1 MENALANQE
10 HTRPSS
16 LRGAQ
21 RRGNPERRASGS
33 GLLRFARNDEG
44 CWDEGCWKVLIPF
57 AALALAACTQE
68 RPVGFAATLPPPT
81 PVEQTTAPANGAI
94 FSTRIGYAPLHYG
107 NRAAR
112 VGDIVQVVLIE
123 RTQAGKTTAASSD
136 REGAINISPPALG
149 PFSFDPGNLNSGSG
163 ASFNGSGDA
172 AQSNTLR
179 GDIAVTI
186 AEVLPGG
193 MARIRGEKLM
203 RLSQG
208 EEWIQLS
215 GLIRLAD
222 VDADNRISSTRI
234 ADADIAYGGRGHI
247 QRSSQPGWLS
257 QFFTLVSPF

>member
-1 MENALANQE
+1 MKTPVIAAI
-10 HTRPSS
+10 S
-16 LRGAQ
+16 
-21 RRGNPERRASGS
+21 
-33 GLLRFARNDEG
+33 
-44 CWDEGCWKVLIPF
+44 
-57 AALALAACTQE
+57 ALALAACSQE
-68 RPVGFAATLPPPT
+68 RPQGYAATLPPPT
-81 PVEQTTAPANGAI
+81 PVVEIISPPDGTI
-94 FSTRIGYAPLHYG
+94 FSQHVGYAPLHYG

-112 VGDIVQVVLIE
+112 VGDIVSVVLTE
-123 RTQAGKTTAASSD
+123 RTQAGKTTGATSS
-136 REGAINISPPALG
+136 REGEISISPPTLG

-172 AQSNTLR
+172 TQTNTLR

-193 MARIRGEKLM
+193 VARIRGEKLM

-222 VDADNRISSTRI
+222 VDADNRIASTRI
-234 ADADIAYGGRGHI
+234 ADADISYGGRGHI

-257 QFFTLVSPF
+257 QFFTMVSPF

>member
-1 MENALANQE
+1 MLVMDQITQPIISSFPR
-10 HTRPSS
+10 TRESS
-16 LRGAQ
+16 LARATPWALDSRVRG
-21 RRGNPERRASGS
+21 
-33 GLLRFARNDEG
+33 NDEG
-44 CWDEGCWKVLIPF
+44 WGAARSRRLSFVAV
-57 AALALAACTQE
+57 AALSLAACTQE
-68 RPVGFAATLPPPT
+68 RPAGFAATPPPPP
-81 PVEQTTAPANGAI
+81 PVEQSAPANGAI
-94 FSTRIGYAPLHYG
+94 FSANTGYAPLHYG

>member
-1 MENALANQE
+1 MDPITHPLISSFPRTRGSRGPSVALGTLE
-10 HTRPSS
+10 SRV
-16 LRGAQ
+16 RG
-21 RRGNPERRASGS
+21 
-33 GLLRFARNDEG
+33 NDEG
-44 CWDEGCWKVLIPF
+44 LGAARSGRLCFVAM
-57 AALALAACTQE
+57 AALSLAACTQE
-68 RPVGFAATLPPPT
+68 RPVGFAATLPPQA
-81 PVEQTTAPANGAI
+81 PVEQTAPANGAI
-94 FSTRIGYAPLHYG
+94 FSANTGYAPLHYG

-112 VGDIVQVVLIE
+112 VGDIVQVVLTE
-123 RTQAGKTTAASSD
+123 RTQSAKTTEASSD
-136 REGAINISPPALG
+136 RTGAISISPPALG

-257 QFFTLVSPF
+257 QFFTMVSPF